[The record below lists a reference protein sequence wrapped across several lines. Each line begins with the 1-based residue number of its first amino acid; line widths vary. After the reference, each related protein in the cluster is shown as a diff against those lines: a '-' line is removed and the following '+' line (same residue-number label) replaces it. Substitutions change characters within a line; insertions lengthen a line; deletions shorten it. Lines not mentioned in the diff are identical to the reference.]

1 MTTRAALKT
10 TTACLAGGAALAGL
24 GYAAYAAA
32 AWTHYGHPAR
42 ARGADE
48 EDPLLDG
55 FMPLY
60 DIVERHHVHVD
71 APAALALEAARALD
85 AQDSCVIRAVFK
97 GRELMF
103 RSERDAAPP
112 PKGLL
117 AGALAIGWGLLA
129 DKDHEIVLG
138 AVTRPWE
145 ANPVFRDLLPR
156 DFAGFTEPGY
166 VKIAFT
172 LRADPIDE
180 VRSIFRSET
189 RAIATDMEARA
200 RFRNYWAL
208 VSPGVAL
215 IRRAMLAPVKANA
228 ERLFVPAGP
237 ALETVVSE

>member
-1 MTTRAALKT
+1 MTLRTTVRT
-10 TTACLAGGAALAGL
+10 TTACFAGGAALAAL

-32 AWTHYGHPAR
+32 AWTHYGHPPR
-42 ARGADE
+42 ARGSDE
-48 EDPLLDG
+48 EDLLLDG

-60 DIVERHHVHVD
+60 DIVERHRVHVD
-71 APAALALEAARALD
+71 APAALTLDAARALD
-85 AQDSCVIRAVFK
+85 AQDSCIIRAVFR

-103 RSERDAAPP
+103 GSERDAAPP

-117 AGALAIGWGLLA
+117 AGALAIGWGVLA

-145 ANPVFRDLLPR
+145 PNPVFRDLLPR
-156 DFAGFTEPGY
+156 DFAGFAEPGY

-180 VRSIFRSET
+180 ISSIFRSET

-200 RFRNYWAL
+200 RFRKYWAM

-215 IRRAMLAPVKANA
+215 IRRAMLAPIKAGA
-228 ERLFVPAGP
+228 ERQF
-237 ALETVVSE
+237 LESARPLEIAAV